1 MAHLPGAG
9 RRGRLRSLATAFAA
23 SLLIVASTAG
33 FASAADPPPLP
44 DPPPALEPID
54 PQVVTQA
61 ADQDWDDYRPIPGS
75 PYIDP
80 TIEPT
85 IERWNVAL
93 ILTDFPGTP
102 FAVTQPEGS
111 TIFGNPGPDAH
122 DIPRENVPAFYAD
135 WLNNPSSI
143 NEFQG
148 MNRYWMEDT
157 YGQYGVALEGYGP
170 YELFGTQ
177 DEYFITDFG
186 STSFC
191 NTQTRVDG
199 AQSNVTDIQ
208 VDSTASFAVGKI
220 VTGLGGGN
228 LSRVVVGIPD
238 ATHLTTA
245 PATTFSATAAA
256 GATNIKV
263 ASVAGL
269 AVGQTIEIGYA
280 DRYET
285 ATIDAVGTAGAGG
298 TGLTI
303 AAPGL
308 SFSHSTFTI
317 VRSTAPTQV
326 NAIADNAFLHTC
338 GRSYRNE
345 TLVQWADHVD
355 AAERGAFDNT
365 FYVAAGQDESGT
377 WQEFGEMRFT
387 QDTVPDEW
395 GPPNPEIPQNWSLT
409 RYIPWTSWRSAAT
422 IWPSASGTN
431 SIEGE
436 GSGMAVYAHE
446 LTHNLGIGDNYN
458 NPYAAPF
465 QRPATGYW
473 SMMSRGS
480 FGGPGGTHNR
490 WHIPSTEGT
499 ALGSQ
504 HVIRDKIK
512 LGFVQPPNFVDL
524 NRNGLASSGL
534 VVVDVTAREVDPG
547 DTGQTGV
554 RINLDGASPIDKTT
568 PCSVFTT
575 SLAAPAAA
583 GDSVVKVTSVASINA
598 NNELTVGTPSNGE
611 TRRVTAVGTAGA
623 GGTGLTLGAPLESAH
638 AEGETVSNRLN
649 CSGNANFLNY
659 TVEVVD
665 QVGSDSFQAD
675 HGVLIEKN
683 KVSEGSSCGTFTCFA
698 WVVDAHPEDINIIDF
713 ERPDGTFQQV
723 TTGDPR
729 QLTDA
734 AFHAGLNSGSSYE
747 WEDTANGLHF
757 YVIDKHVDDGG
768 VLRYKVA
775 VQNINGAGPHARGV
789 AVDEALGQSIH
800 ERFTTCTFPVSN
812 TGSAAAVGGVH
823 PEDASTY
830 FGDVYRLSV
839 SAEGDG
845 WQAQLSNALASAP
858 FGGSVDVPVYV
869 TRDLGSDVN
878 GTISLTATSVSDPT
892 KTSTATCATSVQAP
906 TVAVETL
913 DFLGSVPPSGAATN
927 RAIQRAIASLD
938 ASLASAYWLD
948 ACTLSATQGKN
959 VFDNQK
965 KAIQELVAITGPEA
979 LLPVVQHYLDNLLF
993 AQRQLVVCAIEAS
1006 AGGKA
1011 EMLATAEAELALGD
1025 ADLAAGLYKDAT
1037 AHYKTAWDQAR
1048 KAGG

>member
-1 MAHLPGAG
+1 M
-9 RRGRLRSLATAFAA
+9 
-23 SLLIVASTAG
+23 
-33 FASAADPPPLP
+33 
-44 DPPPALEPID
+44 D

-75 PYIDP
+75 RYVDP
-80 TIEPT
+80 TIKPSM
-85 IERWNVAL
+85 ERFNVAL

-102 FAVTQPEGS
+102 FVVTQPEGS
-111 TIFGNPGPDAH
+111 TIFGNPGPLAR
-122 DIPRENVPAFYAD
+122 DIPRDDVPAFYVD
-135 WLNNPSSI
+135 WLNNPSAI

-157 YGQYGVALEGYGP
+157 YGKYGVALQGYGP

-177 DEYFITDFG
+177 DEYFLTDFA
-186 STSFC
+186 TTRFC
-191 NTQTRVDG
+191 NTQTTPAG
-199 AQSNVTDIQ
+199 AQANVTDIE
-208 VDSTASFAVGKI
+208 VVSSASFGVGRI
-220 VTGLGGGN
+220 VSGFGGG
-228 LSRVVVGIPD
+228 LSRVIVDIPD
-238 ATHLTTA
+238 ATHLRTA
-245 PATTFSATAAA
+245 AATVFSATALA

-263 ASVAGL
+263 NSVAGL
-269 AVGQTIEIGYA
+269 AAGHTIDIGYG
-280 DRYET
+280 DRLES
-285 ATIDAVGTAGAGG
+285 ATITNVGTAGGGG
-298 TGLTI
+298 TGVDLVAPLTFRH
-303 AAPGL
+303 AAN
-308 SFSHSTFTI
+308 TI
-317 VRSTAPTQV
+317 VR
-326 NAIADNAFLHTC
+326 DNVATPISVASDAFITTC
-338 GRSYRNE
+338 GRNYRNE
-345 TLVQWADHVD
+345 TRVAWQDHVEQSEID
-355 AAERGAFDNT
+355 SFDNQ
-365 FYVAAGQDESGT
+365 FFVAAGQDESGT
-377 WQEFGEMRFT
+377 WQEFGEMQFL
-387 QDTVPDEW
+387 QNTVPDEW
-395 GPPNPEIPQNWSLT
+395 GPPNPEIANNWAQT

-422 IWPSASGTN
+422 IWPSAMGNN

-480 FGGPGGTHNR
+480 FGGPGGTHTR
-490 WHIPSTEGT
+490 WNIPSTKGT

-512 LGFVQPPNFVDL
+512 LGFVTPANYLEL
-524 NRNGLASSGL
+524 NRNGLATSGL

-547 DTGQTGV
+547 ASGQTGV
-554 RINLDGASPIDKTT
+554 RVLLDGATPVDKTT
-568 PCSVFTT
+568 SCGIFTT
-575 SLAAPAAA
+575 SLAAPASP
-583 GDSVVKVTSVASINA
+583 GDSVIEFAPLPPPPAPQIQVGND
-598 NNELTVGTPSNGE
+598 LTIGTPANGE
-611 TRRVTAVGTAGA
+611 LRRVTAVDPAGV
-623 GGTGLTLGAPLESAH
+623 LTLSAPLEGVH
-638 AEGETVSNRLN
+638 AQGETVSNRLN
-649 CSGNANFLNY
+649 CSGTASFLNY

-665 QVGSDSFQAD
+665 QIGSDSFQAD

-683 KVSEGSSCGTFTCFA
+683 KTAENSSCGTFNCFA

-734 AFHAGLNSGSSYE
+734 AFHAGLSSGSSYE

-757 YVIDKHVDDGG
+757 YVIDKHVDDDG
-768 VLRYKVA
+768 VLRYKIA
-775 VQNINGAGPHARGV
+775 VQNINGAGAHGRGV
-789 AVDEALGQSIH
+789 AVDEAAGQLIH
-800 ERFTTCTFPVSN
+800 ERYTTCTFPLTN
-812 TGSAAAVGGVH
+812 TGVAADVGNPH
-823 PEDASTY
+823 PEDASAY

-839 SAEGDG
+839 SADGDG
-845 WQAQLSNALASAP
+845 WQAQLSNALATAP

-878 GTISLTATSVSDPT
+878 ATISLTATSVSDPT

-906 TVAVETL
+906 TVVVETL
-913 DFLGSVPPSGAATN
+913 DFLGSVPSDGAATN
-927 RAIQRAIASLD
+927 RAIQRAIASLN
-938 ASLASAYWLD
+938 ASLASAYWID
-948 ACTLSATQGKN
+948 ACTLSPTQGKN

-965 KAIQELVAITGPEA
+965 KAIQELVGITGPES
-979 LLPVVQHYLDNLLF
+979 LLPAVQHYLDNLLY

-1006 AGGKA
+1006 EGGNA

-1025 ADLAAGLYKDAT
+1025 ADLAAGLYKEAN

>member
-1 MAHLPGAG
+1 MARLPGAG
-9 RRGRLRSLATAFAA
+9 RRGRARSLAAA
-23 SLLIVASTAG
+23 CAGSLLILAG
-33 FASAADPPPLP
+33 LAGPASAADPPPLP
-44 DPPPALEPID
+44 DPPPALDPID

-61 ADQDWDDYRPIPGS
+61 ADQDWDDYQPIPGS
-75 PYIDP
+75 PYVDP
-80 TIEPT
+80 TIEPS
-85 IERWNVAL
+85 IERFNVAL

-102 FAVTQPEGS
+102 FVITQDEGS
-111 TIFGNPGPDAH
+111 TVFGNPGPLAH
-122 DIPRENVPAFYAD
+122 NIPRDSVPAFYKD

-157 YGQYGVALEGYGP
+157 YGKYGVNLEAYGP
-170 YELFGTQ
+170 YELYGTQ
-177 DEYFITDFG
+177 DEYFITDFAN
-186 STSFC
+186 TSFC
-191 NTQTRVDG
+191 NTQTRTVG
-199 AQSNVTDIQ
+199 AQANVTD
-208 VDSTASFAVGKI
+208 VAVVSSASFSVGKI

-245 PATTFSATAAA
+245 PATVFAATAAA

-263 ASVAGL
+263 GSVAGL
-269 AVGQTIEIGYA
+269 AAGHTIEIGYG

-285 ATIDAVGTAGAGG
+285 ASITAVGTAGQNG
-298 TGLTI
+298 TGVTI
-303 AAPGL
+303 AAGL
-308 SFSHSTFTI
+308 TYSHATNTI
-317 VRSTAPTQV
+317 VRDTVAVPVASV
-326 NAIADNAFLHTC
+326 ADNAFLNTC

-345 TLVQWADHVD
+345 TLVQWADHID
-355 AAERGAFDNT
+355 ATERGTFDNT

-377 WQEFGEMRFT
+377 WQEFGEMQFT
-387 QDTVPDEW
+387 QDTVPDAW
-395 GPPNPEIPQNWSLT
+395 GPPNPEIANNWALT

-422 IWPSASGTN
+422 IWPSAAGNN

-446 LTHNLGIGDNYN
+446 LTHNLGIADNYN

-490 WHIPSTEGT
+490 WHIPSTLGT

-512 LGFVQPPNFVDL
+512 LGFVTPTNFVDL
-524 NRNGLASSGL
+524 NRNGLAESGL

-547 DTGQTGV
+547 ADGQTGV
-554 RINLDGASPIDKTT
+554 RINLDGAAPVDKNT
-568 PCSVFTT
+568 PCAIFTRGLT
-575 SLAAPAAA
+575 AAA
-583 GDSVVKVTSVASINA
+583 EPGDDTIEITTGSETLRV
-598 NNELTVGTPSNGE
+598 NNELTVGTPANGE
-611 TRRVTAVGTAGA
+611 TRRITAINGT
-623 GGTGLTLGAPLESAH
+623 TLTLNAALEGDH
-638 AEGETVSNRLN
+638 AVGETVSNRLN
-649 CSGNANFLNY
+649 CSGNAAFINY

-683 KVSEGSSCGTFTCFA
+683 KQAENNSCGTFSCFA
-698 WVVDAHPEDINIIDF
+698 WVVDAHPEDINLVDF
-713 ERPDGTFQQV
+713 QRPDGTTQQV

-734 AFHAGLNSGSSYE
+734 AFHAGLNSGSSFE

-757 YVIDKHVDDGG
+757 YVIGTHRDEDG

-775 VQNINGAGPHARGV
+775 VQNINGAGPHSRGV
-789 AVDEALGQSIH
+789 AIDAAAAELIH
-800 ERFTTCTFPVSN
+800 ERYTTCTFPLTN
-812 TGSAAAVGGVH
+812 TGVASAVGGVH
-823 PEDASTY
+823 PEDASSY

-839 SAEGDG
+839 SAEGEG

-858 FGGSVDVPVYV
+858 FGGTVDVPVYV
-869 TRDLGSDVN
+869 TRTLGSDVN
-878 GTISLTATSVSDPT
+878 GTISLTATSVSDPS
-892 KTSTATCATSVQAP
+892 KTSTATCARQVQAP
-906 TVAVETL
+906 TVAVEALNFLQNVPSDGANTNKRIAAAIAAIQAS
-913 DFLGSVPPSGAATN
+913 LGS
-927 RAIQRAIASLD
+927 SL
-938 ASLASAYWLD
+938 WVD
-948 ACTLSATQGKN
+948 ACTLSATQGKT
-959 VFDNQK
+959 VFDQQK
-965 KAIQELVAITGPEA
+965 VAIQNLVGITAPPETVEGVDQYIWT
-979 LLPVVQHYLDNLLF
+979 LIF

-1006 AGGKA
+1006 EGGNPDL
-1011 EMLATAEAELALGD
+1011 LATAQAELALGD
-1025 ADLAAGLYKDAT
+1025 ASIAAGQPKDAT
-1037 AHYKTAWDQAR
+1037 AHFKTAWDKAR